1 MQRNLI
7 ALFAILA
14 ASPAWA
20 DCNAIR
26 DYDRRQACF
35 AEQRQ
40 DPRDCT
46 SIKNWDDREVCR
58 QRAGQTDMFGRS
70 SQVRRNP
77 WN

>member
-7 ALFAILA
+7 ALFAILVA
-14 ASPAWA
+14 GPAWA
-20 DCNAIR
+20 DCGAIR

-40 DPRDCT
+40 EPRDCT

-70 SQVRRNP
+70 SPIRRNP

>member
-1 MQRNLI
+1 MRRNQI
-7 ALFAILA
+7 AIVAILA
-14 ASPAWA
+14 AGPAWA
-20 DCNAIR
+20 DCGAIR

-40 DPRDCT
+40 SPDGCT

-58 QRAGQTDMFGRS
+58 QRAGQPDMFGRS
-70 SQVRRNP
+70 SPLRRDR